1 MSEKS
6 CCCCFSVK
14 NGAFLIGLL
23 CVFDLINE
31 IEKFNFARCIVKLI
45 VVATFGYMMWHDSAT
60 ARKYFFIAFC
70 ANPFLQMLA
79 TTVFKTEE

>member
-14 NGAFLIGLL
+14 TGAFIIGVLSL
-23 CVFDLINE
+23 FDLLNE
-31 IEKFNFARCIVKLI
+31 LDEFNFARCIVKLI
-45 VVATFGYMMWHDSAT
+45 VVAIFGYMVWNDSAA

-70 ANPFLQMLA
+70 ANPLLQMLA
-79 TTVFKTEE
+79 TFLFKTEE